1 MNRILLVAIIF
12 LFACNRKQEET
23 IKPVIQN
30 ITESVYASGVVK
42 SKNQYQV
49 FSTVNGILA
58 QKKVREGD
66 TVRKGDVLV
75 TLLNEA
81 QRLNSENAELAATYS
96 SVAYNADRLDELK
109 INIDLARA
117 KMQNDSALFQ
127 RQQNLWK
134 QEIGTRNELEQ
145 RELAWKNSKTNYE
158 SARLKY
164 NNLKKEIDFR
174 SQQSQK
180 NLQISKSTNQDY
192 SIRAR
197 QDGRVYSILK
207 EPGELVTPQTPIAV
221 VGDVN
226 EFVMELQVDEYD
238 ISRIKTGQ
246 KVFVSMDSYKG
257 EVFEAT
263 VTKIQPI
270 MDNRLRSF
278 EIEAIFNS
286 KPPDLYPNL
295 TVEANIL
302 ISTRENA
309 MTIPRNY
316 LTDKNEVYLKNGD
329 IRKVVTG
336 LKDYQRVEIIS
347 GLSKD
352 DVLKLPAE

>member
-1 MNRILLVAIIF
+1 MNRFLLAVIIC
-12 LFACNRKQEET
+12 LFACNQKQEET
-23 IKPVIQN
+23 TTPVIQN
-30 ITESVYASGVVK
+30 ITESVYASGIVK
-42 SKNQYQV
+42 SRNQYQV

-58 QKKVREGD
+58 QKKVSEGD
-66 TVRKGDVLV
+66 TVQKGDVLV

-96 SVAYNADRLDELK
+96 SVAYNADRLNELK

-117 KMQNDSALFQ
+117 KMQNDSSLFQ

-145 RELAWKNSKTNYE
+145 RELAWKNSITNYQ
-158 SARLKY
+158 AALLKY
-164 NNLKKEIDFR
+164 NSLKKEIDFR
-174 SQQSQK
+174 AQQAQK
-180 NLQISKSTNQDY
+180 NLQISNSTSQDF
-192 SIRAR
+192 SIKAR

-221 VGDVN
+221 IGDLN

-238 ISRIKTGQ
+238 IAKIKPGQ
-246 KVFVSMDSYKG
+246 KVFVSLDSYKG
-257 EVFEAT
+257 KVFEAT

-278 EIEAIFNS
+278 EIEATFLS
-286 KPPDLYPNL
+286 KPSNLYPNL

-302 ISTRENA
+302 ISTKENA

-316 LTDKNEVYLKNGD
+316 ITDENEVILKNGEK
-329 IRKVVTG
+329 RKVVTG

-347 GLSKD
+347 GLNKD
-352 DVLKLPAE
+352 DLIKLPSE

>member
-1 MNRILLVAIIF
+1 MNRFLLALIIF
-12 LFACNRKQEET
+12 LIACNQNKEET
-23 IKPVIQN
+23 TTPIIQN
-30 ITESVYASGVVK
+30 ITESVYASGIVK
-42 SKNQYQV
+42 SRNQYQV

-58 QKKVREGD
+58 QKKVSEGD
-66 TVRKGDVLV
+66 TVQKGDVLV

-96 SVAYNADRLDELK
+96 SVAYNTDRLNELK

-117 KMQNDSALFQ
+117 KMQNDSSLFQ

-145 RELAWKNSKTNYE
+145 RELAWKNSITAYQ
-158 SARLKY
+158 AAVLKY
-164 NNLKKEIDFR
+164 NSLKKEIDFR
-174 SQQSQK
+174 AQQAQK
-180 NLQISKSTNQDY
+180 NLQISNSTTQDF
-192 SIRAR
+192 SIKAR

-221 VGDVN
+221 IGDLN

-238 ISRIKTGQ
+238 IAKIKPGQ

-257 EVFEAT
+257 QVFEAT
-263 VTKIQPI
+263 VSKIQPL

-278 EIEAIFNS
+278 EIEATFLS
-286 KPPDLYPNL
+286 KPSNLYPNL

-302 ISTRENA
+302 ISTKENA

-316 LTDKNEVYLKNGD
+316 ITDKNEVILKNGEK
-329 IRKVVTG
+329 RKVVTG

-352 DVLKLPAE
+352 DLIKLPSQ

>member
-1 MNRILLVAIIF
+1 MNRFLLAVIIC
-12 LFACNRKQEET
+12 LFACNQKQEET
-23 IKPVIQN
+23 ATPVIQN
-30 ITESVYASGVVK
+30 ITESVYASGIVK
-42 SKNQYQV
+42 SRNQYQV

-58 QKKVREGD
+58 QKKVSEGD
-66 TVRKGDVLV
+66 TVQKGDVLV

-96 SVAYNADRLDELK
+96 SVAYNADRLNELK

-117 KMQNDSALFQ
+117 KMQNDSSLFQ

-145 RELAWKNSKTNYE
+145 RELAWKNSITNYQ
-158 SARLKY
+158 AALLKY
-164 NNLKKEIDFR
+164 NSLKKEIDFR
-174 SQQSQK
+174 AQQAQK
-180 NLQISKSTNQDY
+180 NLQISNSTSQDF
-192 SIRAR
+192 SIKAR

-221 VGDVN
+221 IGDLN

-238 ISRIKTGQ
+238 IAKIKPGQ
-246 KVFVSMDSYKG
+246 KVFVSLDSYKG
-257 EVFEAT
+257 KVFEAT

-278 EIEAIFNS
+278 EIEATFLS
-286 KPPDLYPNL
+286 KPSNLYPNL

-302 ISTRENA
+302 ISTKENA

-316 LTDKNEVYLKNGD
+316 ITDENEVILKNGEK
-329 IRKVVTG
+329 RKVVTG

-352 DVLKLPAE
+352 DLIKLPSE

>member
-1 MNRILLVAIIF
+1 MNRFFGAAIVCLIS
-12 LFACNRKQEET
+12 CNQNKEET
-23 IKPVIQN
+23 TTPIIQN
-30 ITESVYASGVVK
+30 ITESVYASGIVK
-42 SKNQYQV
+42 SRNQYQV

-58 QKKVREGD
+58 QKKVSEGD
-66 TVRKGDVLV
+66 TVQKGDVLV

-96 SVAYNADRLDELK
+96 SVAYNTDRLNELK

-117 KMQNDSALFQ
+117 KMQNDSSLFQ

-145 RELAWKNSKTNYE
+145 RELAWKNSITNYQ
-158 SARLKY
+158 AALLKY
-164 NNLKKEIDFR
+164 NSLKKEIDFR
-174 SQQSQK
+174 AQQAQK
-180 NLQISKSTNQDY
+180 NLQISNSTNQDF
-192 SIRAR
+192 SIKAR

-221 VGDVN
+221 IGDLN

-238 ISRIKTGQ
+238 IAKIKPGQ

-257 EVFEAT
+257 QVFEAT
-263 VTKIQPI
+263 VSKIQPI

-278 EIEAIFNS
+278 EIEATFIS
-286 KPPDLYPNL
+286 KPSNLYPNL
-295 TVEANIL
+295 TVEANVL
-302 ISTRENA
+302 ISTKENA
-309 MTIPRNY
+309 ITIPRNY
-316 LTDKNEVYLKNGD
+316 VTDENEVILKNGEK
-329 IRKVVTG
+329 RKVVTG

-352 DVLKLPAE
+352 DLIKLPSQ

>member
-1 MNRILLVAIIF
+1 MNRFILGVIF
-12 LFACNRKQEET
+12 FLIACNQNKEET
-23 IKPVIQN
+23 TTPVIQN
-30 ITESVYASGVVK
+30 ITESVYASGIVK
-42 SKNQYQV
+42 SRNQYQV

-58 QKKVREGD
+58 QKKVSEGD
-66 TVRKGDVLV
+66 TVQKGDVLV

-96 SVAYNADRLDELK
+96 SVAYNTDRLNELK

-117 KMQNDSALFQ
+117 KMQNDSSLFQ

-145 RELAWKNSKTNYE
+145 RELAWKNSITAYQ
-158 SARLKY
+158 AAVLKY
-164 NNLKKEIDFR
+164 NSLKKEIDFR
-174 SQQSQK
+174 AQQAQK
-180 NLQISKSTNQDY
+180 NLQISNSTTQDF
-192 SIRAR
+192 SIKAR

-221 VGDVN
+221 IGDLN

-238 ISRIKTGQ
+238 IAKIKPGQ

-257 EVFEAT
+257 QVFEAT
-263 VTKIQPI
+263 VSKIQPL

-278 EIEAIFNS
+278 EIEATFLS
-286 KPPDLYPNL
+286 KPSNLYPNL

-302 ISTRENA
+302 ISTKENA

-316 LTDKNEVYLKNGD
+316 ITDKNEVILKNGEK
-329 IRKVVTG
+329 RKVVTG

-347 GLSKD
+347 GLTKD
-352 DVLKLPAE
+352 DLIKLPSQ

>member
-1 MNRILLVAIIF
+1 MNRLILAVIIF
-12 LFACNRKQEET
+12 LIACNQNKEET
-23 IKPVIQN
+23 TTPIIQN
-30 ITESVYASGVVK
+30 ITESVYASGIVK
-42 SKNQYQV
+42 SRNQYQV

-58 QKKVREGD
+58 QKKVSEGD
-66 TVRKGDVLV
+66 TVQKGDVLV

-96 SVAYNADRLDELK
+96 SVAYNTDRLNELK

-127 RQQNLWK
+127 RLQNLWK

-145 RELAWKNSKTNYE
+145 RELAWKNSITIYQ
-158 SARLKY
+158 AALLKY
-164 NNLKKEIDFR
+164 NSLKKEIDFR
-174 SQQSQK
+174 AQQAQK
-180 NLQISKSTNQDY
+180 NLQISNSTTQDF
-192 SIRAR
+192 SIKAR

-221 VGDVN
+221 IGDLN

-238 ISRIKTGQ
+238 IAKIKPGQ

-257 EVFEAT
+257 QVFEAT
-263 VTKIQPI
+263 VSKIQPL

-278 EIEAIFNS
+278 EIEATFLS
-286 KPPDLYPNL
+286 KPSNLYPNL

-302 ISTRENA
+302 ISTKENA

-316 LTDKNEVYLKNGD
+316 LTEENEVILKNGEK
-329 IRKVVTG
+329 RKVVTG

-347 GLSKD
+347 GLTKD
-352 DVLKLPAE
+352 DLIKLPSQ

>member
-1 MNRILLVAIIF
+1 MNRFLLAVIIC
-12 LFACNRKQEET
+12 LFACNQKQEET
-23 IKPVIQN
+23 TTPVIQN
-30 ITESVYASGVVK
+30 ITESVYASGIVK
-42 SKNQYQV
+42 SRNQYQV

-58 QKKVREGD
+58 QKKVSEGD
-66 TVRKGDVLV
+66 TVQKGDVLV
-75 TLLNEA
+75 TLLNET

-96 SVAYNADRLDELK
+96 SVAYNTDRLNELK

-117 KMQNDSALFQ
+117 KMQNDSSLFQ

-145 RELAWKNSKTNYE
+145 RELAWKNSITNYQ
-158 SARLKY
+158 AALLKY
-164 NNLKKEIDFR
+164 NSLKKEIDFR
-174 SQQSQK
+174 AQQAQK
-180 NLQISKSTNQDY
+180 NLQISNSTSQDF
-192 SIRAR
+192 SIKAR

-221 VGDVN
+221 IGDLN

-238 ISRIKTGQ
+238 IGKIKPGQ
-246 KVFVSMDSYKG
+246 KVFVSLDSYKG
-257 EVFEAT
+257 KVFEAT

-278 EIEAIFNS
+278 EIEATFLS
-286 KPPDLYPNL
+286 KPSNLYPNL

-302 ISTRENA
+302 ISTKENA

-316 LTDKNEVYLKNGD
+316 ITDENQVILKNGEK
-329 IRKVVTG
+329 RKVVTG

-347 GLSKD
+347 GLNKD
-352 DVLKLPAE
+352 DLIKLPSE

>member
-1 MNRILLVAIIF
+1 MNRFLLASIIV
-12 LFACNRKQEET
+12 LFSCNQKQDET
-23 IKPVIQN
+23 TTPIVQN
-30 ITESVYASGVVK
+30 ITESVYASGIVK
-42 SKNQYQV
+42 SRNQYQV

-58 QKKVREGD
+58 QKKVSEGD
-66 TVRKGDVLV
+66 TVQKGDVLV

-96 SVAYNADRLDELK
+96 SVAYNTDRLNELK

-117 KMQNDSALFQ
+117 KMQNDSSLFQ

-134 QEIGTRNELEQ
+134 QEIGTKNELEQ
-145 RELAWKNSKTNYE
+145 RELAWKNSITAYQ
-158 SARLKY
+158 AALLKY
-164 NNLKKEIDFR
+164 SSLKKEIDFR
-174 SQQSQK
+174 AQQAKK
-180 NLQISKSTNQDY
+180 NLQISNSTNQDF
-192 SIRAR
+192 SIKAR

-221 VGDVN
+221 IGDLN

-238 ISRIKTGQ
+238 IAKIQPGQ

-257 EVFEAT
+257 QVFEAT

-278 EIEAIFNS
+278 EIEATFIS
-286 KPPDLYPNL
+286 KPSNLYPNL

-302 ISTRENA
+302 ISTKENA
-309 MTIPRNY
+309 ITIPRNY
-316 LTDKNEVYLKNGD
+316 ITDENEVILKNGEK
-329 IRKVVTG
+329 RKVVTG

-352 DVLKLPAE
+352 DLIKLPSQ

>member
-1 MNRILLVAIIF
+1 MNRFLLAVIICLVA
-12 LFACNRKQEET
+12 CNQKQEET
-23 IKPVIQN
+23 TSPVIQN
-30 ITESVYASGVVK
+30 ITESVYASGIVK
-42 SKNQYQV
+42 SRNQYQV

-58 QKKVREGD
+58 QKKVSEGD
-66 TVRKGDVLV
+66 TVQKGDVLV

-96 SVAYNADRLDELK
+96 SVAYNTDRLNELK

-117 KMQNDSALFQ
+117 KMHNDSSLFQ

-145 RELAWKNSKTNYE
+145 RELAWKNSITIYQ
-158 SARLKY
+158 AALLKY
-164 NNLKKEIDFR
+164 NSLKKEIDFR
-174 SQQSQK
+174 AQQAQK
-180 NLQISKSTNQDY
+180 NLQISNSTNQDF
-192 SIRAR
+192 SIKAR

-221 VGDVN
+221 IGDLS

-238 ISRIKTGQ
+238 IAKIKPGQ
-246 KVFVSMDSYKG
+246 KVFVSLDSYKG
-257 EVFEAT
+257 QVFEAT

-278 EIEAIFNS
+278 EIEAAFLS
-286 KPPDLYPNL
+286 KPSNLYPNL

-302 ISTRENA
+302 ISTKANA
-309 MTIPRNY
+309 MTITRN
-316 LTDKNEVYLKNGD
+316 
-329 IRKVVTG
+329 
-336 LKDYQRVEIIS
+336 
-347 GLSKD
+347 
-352 DVLKLPAE
+352 